1 MTNINISINGQTTS
15 YPTRDGVTAE
25 ELLDNDDF
33 LDIFQVPDNV
43 SAIVNGTA
51 ANNRTLQNGDTV
63 TFQTKASSKA
73 A

>member
-1 MTNINISINGQTTS
+1 MTNVNISINGTTTS

-33 LDIFQVPDNV
+33 TDIFQVPDNV
-43 SAIVNGTA
+43 SPIVNGTA